1 MVVIVSVVASSI
13 SISFLLVSSVRASL
27 ADRSFLR
34 ERFRLQ
40 LFATVFASALDLF
53 AILVAFSCRP
63 IVTYS
68 CSSYARV
75 AESES
80 LYFLQNSVAWK

>member
-34 ERFRLQ
+34 GTVSTSVIRHRVCQRIGSVRDFGGFLLQ
-40 LFATVFASALDLF
+40 TDRDVFL
-53 AILVAFSCRP
+53 
-63 IVTYS
+63 
-68 CSSYARV
+68 
-75 AESES
+75 
-80 LYFLQNSVAWK
+80 